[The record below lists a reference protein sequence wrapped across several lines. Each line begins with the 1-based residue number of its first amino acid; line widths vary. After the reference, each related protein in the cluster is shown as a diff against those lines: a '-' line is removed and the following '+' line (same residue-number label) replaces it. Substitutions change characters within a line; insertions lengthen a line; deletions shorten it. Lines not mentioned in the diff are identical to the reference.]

1 MKTKYFPMFIALLFI
16 CGITTVYYT
25 NTIAEEIIDTGV
37 MLTNETYNINA
48 DDTAEESEIINTSE
62 ELTIE
67 SSHTVSMY
75 NSVEEDALIAD
86 YLLPNERIYIS
97 DDGAFQAFVSS
108 IDRSRYNNIEV
119 TVVDNSSGAEL
130 IIPLSVHT
138 RHLEDINF
146 IGDSIVIEGYVN
158 PSLGLLEIFSLEDGE
173 RLSYKEGRGF
183 TFDSNNE
190 LYYVQVNF
198 PHFSGEKGN
207 DRIVNEQG
215 DILYESEYGISILG
229 ELHIDENTIGF
240 LEDSYTYSYL
250 GSETRTYK
258 VINKL

>member
-37 MLTNETYNINA
+37 MLTNETYNISA
-48 DDTAEESEIINTSE
+48 DNTAEEREIINTSE
-62 ELTIE
+62 ESTIE
-67 SSHTVSMY
+67 SSQMVSMY
-75 NSVEEDALIAD
+75 NSVEEDALTAD

-130 IIPLSVHT
+130 IIPLSIYTLHFLDLV
-138 RHLEDINF
+138 F
-146 IGDSIVIEGYVN
+146 IENSIAITGYVN
-158 PSLGLLEIFSLEDGE
+158 PSLSILEIFSLDDGE
-173 RLSYKEGRGF
+173 RLSYREGRKF

-190 LYYVQVNF
+190 LYYVQVTF
-198 PHFSGEKGN
+198 PHFSTDWGN
-207 DRIVNEQG
+207 DRIVNGRG
-215 DILYESEYGISILG
+215 DVLYESEYGVSIYG
-229 ELHIDENTIGF
+229 ELHIDEYTIGF
-240 LEDSYTYSYL
+240 FEDSCPD
-250 GSETRTYK
+250 TYK
-258 VINKL
+258 IINKL